1 MIGQDWRVDLV
12 LKESAGFKES
22 VKVAGLV
29 LDFAAATTTS
39 VKRQSTEAVVG
50 LATGVGL
57 EAATG
62 GGWQVEQG
70 CRGLGFEGCFEG
82 T

>member
-1 MIGQDWRVDLV
+1 MIGQDWQVDLV
-12 LKESAGFKES
+12 LMEFAGFKRA
-22 VKVAGLV
+22 VKLAGLV
-29 LDFAAATTTS
+29 LGFTAATTS